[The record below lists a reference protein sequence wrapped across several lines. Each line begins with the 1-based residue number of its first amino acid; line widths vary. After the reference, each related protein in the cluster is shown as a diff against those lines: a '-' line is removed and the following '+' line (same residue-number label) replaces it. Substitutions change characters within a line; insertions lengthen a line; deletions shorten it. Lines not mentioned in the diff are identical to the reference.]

1 MQRET
6 AAYFEKKYGYK
17 RLEPIEK
24 GWSSD
29 KKYRAED
36 SGGAVYLLRITPAGK
51 DANRREMFE
60 MTERVAAL
68 GIPMSRPLHFGTCA
82 EGTYSVYGWID
93 GEDLETVLA
102 DLPDVEQYR
111 YGVEAGQILRKIHS
125 IPAPED
131 MPDWG
136 ERFGAKASRKIEIFR
151 ECPIKFDGGEAIIA
165 YLEENRGLL
174 ENRPQCYQHGD
185 YHVGNMML
193 DRAGNLQTIDFD
205 RYDFGDPWEE
215 FNRIPW
221 CVQASPY
228 FATGLVNGYFDGPP
242 PMEFW
247 KLLAFYVGS
256 NQLSSVSWAIPF
268 GQGEIDTMMRQAKE
282 VLDWYAGMT
291 RVVPSWYICL
301 LYTSTCWAST
311 SR

>member
-82 EGTYSVYGWID
+82 EGTYSVYEWID

-102 DLPDVEQYR
+102 ELPVRPRAAVAAEQRFRRILGGSAAHRRRGKQRRMKSGDQKQEVE
-111 YGVEAGQILRKIHS
+111 GK
-125 IPAPED
+125 
-131 MPDWG
+131 
-136 ERFGAKASRKIEIFR
+136 
-151 ECPIKFDGGEAIIA
+151 
-165 YLEENRGLL
+165 
-174 ENRPQCYQHGD
+174 
-185 YHVGNMML
+185 
-193 DRAGNLQTIDFD
+193 
-205 RYDFGDPWEE
+205 
-215 FNRIPW
+215 
-221 CVQASPY
+221 
-228 FATGLVNGYFDGPP
+228 
-242 PMEFW
+242 
-247 KLLAFYVGS
+247 
-256 NQLSSVSWAIPF
+256 
-268 GQGEIDTMMRQAKE
+268 
-282 VLDWYAGMT
+282 
-291 RVVPSWYICL
+291 
-301 LYTSTCWAST
+301 
-311 SR
+311 

>member
-36 SGGAVYLLRITPAGK
+36 SGGAAYLLRITPAGK

-82 EGTYSVYGWID
+82 EGTYSVYEWID

-193 DRAGNLQTIDFD
+193 DRAGSLQIIDFD

-215 FNRIPW
+215 FN
-221 CVQASPY
+221 
-228 FATGLVNGYFDGPP
+228 
-242 PMEFW
+242 
-247 KLLAFYVGS
+247 
-256 NQLSSVSWAIPF
+256 LSLIH
-268 GQGEIDTMMRQAKE
+268 I
-282 VLDWYAGMT
+282 
-291 RVVPSWYICL
+291 
-301 LYTSTCWAST
+301 
-311 SR
+311 

>member
-82 EGTYSVYGWID
+82 EGTYSIYEWID

-174 ENRPQCYQHGD
+174 ENRPQCYQHG
-185 YHVGNMML
+185 
-193 DRAGNLQTIDFD
+193 TTT
-205 RYDFGDPWEE
+205 
-215 FNRIPW
+215 
-221 CVQASPY
+221 S
-228 FATGLVNGYFDGPP
+228 AT
-242 PMEFW
+242 
-247 KLLAFYVGS
+247 
-256 NQLSSVSWAIPF
+256 
-268 GQGEIDTMMRQAKE
+268 
-282 VLDWYAGMT
+282 
-291 RVVPSWYICL
+291 
-301 LYTSTCWAST
+301 
-311 SR
+311 

>member
-111 YGVEAGQILRKIHS
+111 YGV
-125 IPAPED
+125 
-131 MPDWG
+131 
-136 ERFGAKASRKIEIFR
+136 
-151 ECPIKFDGGEAIIA
+151 
-165 YLEENRGLL
+165 
-174 ENRPQCYQHGD
+174 
-185 YHVGNMML
+185 
-193 DRAGNLQTIDFD
+193 
-205 RYDFGDPWEE
+205 
-215 FNRIPW
+215 
-221 CVQASPY
+221 
-228 FATGLVNGYFDGPP
+228 
-242 PMEFW
+242 
-247 KLLAFYVGS
+247 
-256 NQLSSVSWAIPF
+256 
-268 GQGEIDTMMRQAKE
+268 
-282 VLDWYAGMT
+282 
-291 RVVPSWYICL
+291 
-301 LYTSTCWAST
+301 
-311 SR
+311 